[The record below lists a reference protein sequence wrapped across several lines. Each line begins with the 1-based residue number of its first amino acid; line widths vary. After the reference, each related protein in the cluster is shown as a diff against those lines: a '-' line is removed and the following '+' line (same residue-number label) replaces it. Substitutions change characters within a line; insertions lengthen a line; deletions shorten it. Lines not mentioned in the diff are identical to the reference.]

1 MDATV
6 IVGIDVSKDRLDVHV
21 RPGRSVFWVSR
32 DGDGIASLVEQLGR
46 FSVKAVAVEAT
57 GGFEKV
63 VAVGLLM
70 TVTKPAKITADPSAV
85 SSSRR

>member
-1 MDATV
+1 
-6 IVGIDVSKDRLDVHV
+6 
-21 RPGRSVFWVSR
+21 
-32 DGDGIASLVEQLGR
+32 LVEQLGR